1 MKILVPSIVDLAGE
15 LHPLVHVER
24 YDPRAPL
31 PAEHRDAEAIVT
43 WGNSPENL
51 DSLRSLDR
59 LRWVQALS
67 AGVDHVL
74 KIDVPDD
81 VIVTSGSGLHDRTVT
96 EHATALALTLLR
108 RMPEAAAAQRR
119 HEWSS
124 DIGGVQPLR
133 PEGRVTSFIDANVT
147 IWGFGN
153 IGQNLAG
160 VLSMLGARVTGVA
173 RSAGERGGFPVV
185 AESDI
190 EGVLEGTDV
199 LIMVL
204 PSTDETRH
212 ALDAARIAA
221 LPAHAYVV
229 NVGRGS
235 TLDEAALAAALR
247 AGDLAGAALD
257 VTQTEPLPAS
267 SELWDTP
274 NLILTPHAAGG
285 RPDGAQKLIRENLR
299 AFLAG
304 DPLRNVVTR

>member
-1 MKILVPSIVDLAGE
+1 MKILVPSTVDLAGE
-15 LHPLVHVER
+15 LHPLVQVES
-24 YDPRAPL
+24 YDPSAPI
-31 PAEHRDAEAIVT
+31 PGEHRDAEALVT
-43 WGNSPENL
+43 WGNSPESL
-51 DSLRSLDR
+51 DSIARLER

-74 KIDVPDD
+74 KIDFPDG

-96 EHATALALTLLR
+96 EHATTLALTLLR
-108 RMPEAAAAQRR
+108 RMPEAAAAQAR

-124 DIGGVQPLR
+124 EIGGVQPLR

-185 AESDI
+185 AES
-190 EGVLEGTDV
+190 ELEALLETTDV

-212 ALDAARIAA
+212 ALDAARLAR
-221 LPAHAYVV
+221 LPRHAYVV

-235 TLDEAALAAALR
+235 TLDEDALAAALR
-247 AGDLAGAALD
+247 SGELAGAALD
-257 VTQTEPLPAS
+257 VTETEPLPAS
-267 SELWDTP
+267 SELWDVP
-274 NLILTPHAAGG
+274 NLLITPHAAGG
-285 RPDGAQKLIRENLR
+285 RPDGASALIRENLH
-299 AFLAG
+299 ALLAG
-304 DPLRNVVTR
+304 EPLRNVVER